1 MVLTMQDTRPIGLCL
16 ATQDLFDTKRYLL
29 NFCDGL
35 LLRGND
41 PTLKT
46 KLTIVKRELNAFRTQ
61 QKFLEGHKLVI
72 VNNIDKII
80 GLVDRYSK
88 ANPNEVEEV
97 KTNGKNLIQ
106 KVLVVQGFDDILK
119 LENEFKSKI
128 TLPIYQLFIYD
139 LKRSNIKMI

>member
-1 MVLTMQDTRPIGLCL
+1 MTLTMHDTKPIGLCIS
-16 ATQDLFDTKRYLL
+16 TQELFDTKRYLL

-61 QKFLEGHKLVI
+61 QKFLDGHKAVI
-72 VNNIDKII
+72 VSNIDKII

-97 KTNGKNLIQ
+97 KNNGKNLIQ
-106 KVLVVQGFDDILK
+106 KVLGAQAFDDILK
-119 LENEFKSKI
+119 LEGEFKGKI

>member
-35 LLRGND
+35 LLRGD
-41 PTLKT
+41 DAALKT

-72 VNNIDKII
+72 VSNIDKII

-88 ANPNEVEEV
+88 ANPNEVYEV
-97 KTNGKNLIQ
+97 KKNGKDLIQ
-106 KVLVVQGFDDILK
+106 KVLVVQGFDGILK